1 MSLKFIAA
9 SLALTAL
16 LQTELTGQLRGAT
29 SVPNPSAATH
39 ITFTEHVAPIV
50 FRSCVPCH
58 RAGRAAPFALQTYRD
73 AADRADKIASVVVSR
88 RMPPWQAD
96 PMCGPFANARLL
108 TTNEIQTIA
117 QWAANGKAEGDPK
130 FLPPLP
136 VFTER
141 WQLGQPDLLVSTK
154 IPYKLKPSTNDT
166 YYNVVLPVKLDRPR
180 FVRAVEFS
188 PGGAGLVHHA
198 FLRFD
203 RSGRCRQMA
212 AENGDVGFP
221 GVHLPT
227 GAFSSDSQFL
237 SWQPGR
243 HASEV
248 PKGMAWQL
256 VPGTDLILQL
266 HLPAT
271 SISADIAP
279 SVAFYFTDQP
289 PTRRGYKV
297 RLTSFTFEV
306 PAHATNYTVRE
317 EFVVPIATTVVSLLP
332 HAHLLARTVRVTLT
346 EPGAQTRTLL
356 DIPRWDFQWQTDYNL
371 QPEIPIPSGS
381 RLAVEFTY
389 ANPNSFP
396 VNYGPNTSDEMAEL
410 WLLLAINNQAEY
422 DAMAKAES
430 PLVIRDSIAY
440 NRYRVRVDPRDWR
453 AYLQIANA
461 LLTRDDP
468 QAALPEIERAEA
480 IAPNESEPHYWAGF
494 ALRELNRIEEAESK
508 FYTALRC
515 DPKNWQ
521 AHGTLGLIFL
531 GRKDYQEAANRFR
544 AALAINPRDRIARQ
558 GLAQAEAA
566 SRRQ

>member
-1 MSLKFIAA
+1 MSSKFIAP
-9 SLALTAL
+9 SLFFIAL
-16 LQTELTGQLRGAT
+16 LLVELTGQVQGAPG
-29 SVPNPSAATH
+29 VPNAAATTN

-58 RAGRAAPFALQTYRD
+58 RPGRAAPFALQTYRD
-73 AADRADKIASVVVSR
+73 AADRAEKIASAVVSR

-108 TTNEIQTIA
+108 ATNEIQTIA
-117 QWAANGKAEGDPK
+117 QWAATGKAEGDPK

-136 VFTER
+136 VFTEG
-141 WQLGQPDLLVSTK
+141 WQLGQPDLLVSTT
-154 IPYKLKPSTNDT
+154 IPYRLKPSTNDT
-166 YYNVVLPVKLDRPR
+166 YYNMVLPLQFDRPR

-212 AENGDVGFP
+212 AENGNVGFS

-243 HASEV
+243 RASEV
-248 PKGMAWQL
+248 PNGMAWQL
-256 VPGTDLILQL
+256 LPGTDLILQL

-306 PAHATNYTVRE
+306 PPHATNYTVRE
-317 EFVVPIATTVVSLLP
+317 EFVMPIAATVVSLLP
-332 HAHLLARTVRVTLT
+332 HAHLLAKSVRVTLT
-346 EPGAQTRTLL
+346 DPNAPTRTLL
-356 DIPRWDFQWQTDYNL
+356 DIPRWDFEWQTDYNF
-371 QPEIPIPSGS
+371 QPELPIASGS
-381 RLAVEFTY
+381 RLAVEFAY
-389 ANPNSFP
+389 ANPNPFP
-396 VNYGPNTSDEMAEL
+396 VSYGPNTTDEMAEL
-410 WLLLAINNQAEY
+410 WVLLAINNQADY
-422 DAMAKAES
+422 AAMAKAES
-430 PLVIRDSIAY
+430 PLVIRDTIAY
-440 NRYRVRVDPRDWR
+440 NRYRLRVDPRDWR
-453 AYLQIANA
+453 AHLQIANA
-461 LLTRDDP
+461 LLTRNDAR
-468 QAALPEIERAEA
+468 AAIPEIERAET

-494 ALRELNRIEEAESK
+494 ALRQLNRIEEAESK
-508 FYTALRC
+508 FYEALRC

-531 GRKDYQEAANRFR
+531 GRKDYPEAANRFR
-544 AALAINPRDRIARQ
+544 AALSINPNDRLARQ

-566 SRRQ
+566 SRRP